1 MKLKRLF
8 TAVLSTALALSL
20 CAMPAMAADGTPTTA
35 PKTSTSTINKD
46 QLGSITIHKYL
57 MDDTGDA
64 LLSTNGEKTDT
75 LPAGALPASG
85 VEFTLYKVKDIDE
98 LIQYFDGVSVDGV
111 SGAQKVEAKDYF
123 KNGRY
128 SDGVTADVASKPTL
142 RGETKKDGTV
152 TFGNLQLGLYL
163 VVETK
168 KPVTVTEAVEP
179 FLVSVP
185 MTRIGENGETIP
197 TEWLYDIH
205 VYPKNS
211 TSKGNVTLEKMG
223 AVGDKTDQSAVPV
236 NGVKFKLEM
245 LTAGAAEND
254 ETNWNLISNGT
265 ATEFITDAQGKI
277 KAENLIPGK
286 YRFTEVGYA
295 DDAPNKSYII
305 NNGDKYVFD
314 VDQNGNVHKPENP
327 ENPENTDDYDAQNTT
342 ITVYNYRPD
351 VNKQVKNRSNNDY
364 GDVADYNKDETITY
378 KVVVDVPANIE
389 KLQKFVLTDTP
400 THLKDDFASV
410 KVYRDETMQT
420 EVTTG
425 NIYSVVQ
432 TDNGFTIT
440 FTPKQMSAFA
450 GQKLYV
456 SYTAK
461 LDKDANDDFTGSTTV
476 DGNSNSIELT
486 YSNKTKLTQEE
497 AENPDNQTKIKDEAV
512 VYSFQLN
519 VQKTNET
526 KKPLGAGVMFDL
538 YKEGKVGAQGA
549 LDSDKAKKLGF
560 EHTDTIG
567 YVLVKENLVTD
578 DKGQIVYKG
587 LANGNYW
594 LVETKTLEGYNL
606 LAKPVEVKLSIDYQK
621 TLTEKKTYKNGVLV
635 KSDVSETVETF
646 DGTSINDKTEDGKT
660 IGGSAVT
667 VVNRKGFTLPVTGGF
682 GTLLFSGI
690 GVLLVLAGVG
700 VLFSLK
706 KKTNRA

>member
-8 TAVLSTALALSL
+8 TAILSAALALSL
-20 CAMPAMAADGTPTTA
+20 CAMPAMAADDTPATT
-35 PKTSTSTINKD
+35 PKTSTSTIDKG

-57 MDDTGDA
+57 MDDTSKA
-64 LLSTNGEKTDT
+64 LPSTNGEKTNT
-75 LPAGALPASG
+75 LPDGALPASG
-85 VEFTLYKVKDIDE
+85 VEFTLYQVKDIDE
-98 LIQYFDGVSVDGV
+98 LIQYFDGVSD
-111 SGAQKVEAKDYF
+111 AQKVEAKNYF
-123 KNGRY
+123 NNENYK
-128 SDGVTADVASKPTL
+128 DGVTDAVAGKPTVH
-142 RGETKKDGTV
+142 GETNKDGIV
-152 TFGNLQLGLYL
+152 TFEKLPLGLYL

-168 KPVTVTEAVEP
+168 KPVTVTEAVDP

-185 MTRIGENGETIP
+185 MTRIGEAGKTIP

-223 AVGDKTDQSAVPV
+223 VVGDKTNAVPV
-236 NGVKFKLEM
+236 KGVKFTLEM

-254 ETNWNLISNGT
+254 ETNWNLIRNGT
-265 ATEFITDAQGKI
+265 EPEFTTDDQGKI

-305 NNGDKYVFD
+305 NNGDTYVFD
-314 VDQNGNVHKPENP
+314 VDREGNVSKPENT
-327 ENPENTDDYDAQNTT
+327 NDYDAAEKT

-351 VNKQVKNRSNNDY
+351 VNKQVKNRSNGY
-364 GDVADYNKDETITY
+364 GDAADYNKDDTITY
-378 KVVVDVPANIE
+378 KVVVDVPANIV
-389 KLQKFVLTDTP
+389 KLKKFVLTDTP

-410 KVYRDETMQT
+410 KVYSDEDMQS
-420 EVTTG
+420 VVQPG
-425 NIYSVVQ
+425 SIYSVEG
-432 TDNGFTIT
+432 TDKGFTIT
-440 FTPKQMSAFA
+440 FTPKQMSVFA
-450 GQKLYV
+450 GKKLYV

-461 LDKDANDDFTGSTTV
+461 LDKDANGNFAGSTAV
-476 DGNSNSIELT
+476 GGNSNSIELT
-486 YSNKTKLTQEE
+486 YSNKTKLDKDE

-519 VQKTNET
+519 VQKTNG
-526 KKPLGAGVMFDL
+526 KDNLPGVVFDL
-538 YKEGKVGAQGA
+538 YKEGEVGAQGA

-560 EHTDTIG
+560 ENTERTG
-567 YVLVKENLVTD
+567 YVLVQENLVTD
-578 DKGQIVYKG
+578 DNGQIVYKG

-606 LAKPVEVKLSIDYQK
+606 LAKPVGVTLNIDYK
-621 TLTEKKTYKNGVLV
+621 KSLTENKTYVGGVLV
-635 KSDVSETVETF
+635 KSDVSATEESF
-646 DGTSINDKTEDGKT
+646 KGTSINDKENGKI
-660 IGGSAVT
+660 IGGSAVE

-706 KKTNRA
+706 KKSNRA

>member
-8 TAVLSTALALSL
+8 TAILSAALTLSL
-20 CAMPAMAADGTPTTA
+20 CAMPAMAADDTPATT
-35 PKTSTSTINKD
+35 PKTSTSTIDKG

-57 MDDTGDA
+57 MDDTSKA
-64 LLSTNGEKTDT
+64 LPSTNGEKTNT
-75 LPAGALPASG
+75 LPDGALPASG
-85 VEFTLYKVKDIDE
+85 VEFTLYQVKDIDE
-98 LIQYFDGVSVDGV
+98 LIQYFDGVSD
-111 SGAQKVEAKDYF
+111 AQKVEAKNYF
-123 KNGRY
+123 NNENYK
-128 SDGVTADVASKPTL
+128 DGVTDAVAGKPTVH
-142 RGETKKDGTV
+142 GETNKDGIV
-152 TFGNLQLGLYL
+152 TFEKLPLGLYL

-168 KPVTVTEAVEP
+168 KPVTVTEAVDP

-185 MTRIGENGETIP
+185 MTRIGEAGKTIP

-223 AVGDKTDQSAVPV
+223 VVGDKTNAVPV
-236 NGVKFKLEM
+236 KGVKFTLEM

-254 ETNWNLISNGT
+254 ETNWNLIRNGT
-265 ATEFITDAQGKI
+265 EPEFTTDDQGKI

-305 NNGDKYVFD
+305 NNGDTYVFD
-314 VDQNGNVHKPENP
+314 VDREGNVSKPENT
-327 ENPENTDDYDAQNTT
+327 NDYDAAEKT

-351 VNKQVKNRSNNDY
+351 VNKQVKNRSNGY
-364 GDVADYNKDETITY
+364 GDAADYNKDDTITY
-378 KVVVDVPANIE
+378 KVVVDVPANIV
-389 KLQKFVLTDTP
+389 KLKKFVLTDTP
-400 THLKDDFASV
+400 THLKDNSASV
-410 KVYRDETMQT
+410 KVYSDEDMQSVV
-420 EVTTG
+420 EPG
-425 NIYSVVQ
+425 SIYSVEG
-432 TDNGFTIT
+432 TDKGFTIT
-440 FTPKQMSAFA
+440 FTPKQMSVFA
-450 GQKLYV
+450 GKKLYV

-461 LDKDANDDFTGSTTV
+461 LDKDANGNFAGSTAV
-476 DGNSNSIELT
+476 GGNSNSIELT
-486 YSNKTKLTQEE
+486 YSNKTKLDKDE

-519 VQKTNET
+519 VQKTNG
-526 KKPLGAGVMFDL
+526 KDNLPGVVFDL
-538 YKEGKVGAQGA
+538 YKEGEVGAQGA

-560 EHTDTIG
+560 ENTERTG
-567 YVLVKENLVTD
+567 YVLVQENLVTD
-578 DKGQIVYKG
+578 DNGQIVYKG

-606 LAKPVEVKLSIDYQK
+606 LAKPVGVTLNIDYK
-621 TLTEKKTYKNGVLV
+621 KSLTENKTYVGGVLV
-635 KSDVSETVETF
+635 KSDVSATEESF
-646 DGTSINDKTEDGKT
+646 KGTSINDKENGKI
-660 IGGSAVT
+660 IGGSAVE

-706 KKTNRA
+706 KKSNRA

>member
-8 TAVLSTALALSL
+8 TAVLSTALTLSL
-20 CAMPAMAADGTPTTA
+20 CAMPAMAADGSTATP
-35 PKTSTSTINKD
+35 PKTSTSTIDKG

-57 MDDTGDA
+57 MDDTSKA
-64 LLSTNGEKTDT
+64 LPSTNGEKTNT
-75 LPAGALPASG
+75 LPDGALPASG
-85 VEFTLYKVKDIDE
+85 VEFTLYQVKDIDE
-98 LIQYFDGVSVDGV
+98 LIQYFDGVSD
-111 SGAQKVEAKDYF
+111 AQKVEAKNYF
-123 KNGRY
+123 NNENYK
-128 SDGVTADVASKPTL
+128 DGVTDAVAGKPTVH
-142 RGETKKDGTV
+142 GETNKDGIV
-152 TFGNLQLGLYL
+152 TFEKLPLGLYL

-168 KPVTVTEAVEP
+168 KPVTVTEAVDP

-185 MTRIGENGETIP
+185 MTRIGEAGKTIP

-223 AVGDKTDQSAVPV
+223 VVGDKTNAVPV
-236 NGVKFKLEM
+236 KGVKFTLEM

-254 ETNWNLISNGT
+254 ETNWNLIRNGT
-265 ATEFITDAQGKI
+265 EPEFTTDDQGKI

-305 NNGDKYVFD
+305 NNGDTYVFD
-314 VDQNGNVHKPENP
+314 VDREGNVSKPENT
-327 ENPENTDDYDAQNTT
+327 NDYDAAEKT

-351 VNKQVKNRSNNDY
+351 VNKQVKNRSNGY
-364 GDVADYNKDETITY
+364 GDAADYNKDDTITY
-378 KVVVDVPANIE
+378 KVVVDVPANIV
-389 KLQKFVLTDTP
+389 KLKKFVLTDTP
-400 THLKDDFASV
+400 TNLTDDSTSV
-410 KVYRDETMQT
+410 KVYSDETMKS
-420 EVTTG
+420 EVAPG
-425 NIYSVVQ
+425 SIYSVAG
-432 TDNGFTIT
+432 TDDKGFTIT
-440 FTPKQMSAFA
+440 FTPDQMGTFA
-450 GQKLYV
+450 GEKLYV
-456 SYTAK
+456 SYTATLK
-461 LDKDANDDFTGSTTV
+461 KDASGNFTGSTTV
-476 DGNSNSIELT
+476 DGNSNSIVLT
-486 YSNKTKLTQEE
+486 YSNKTNLNKDE
-497 AENPDNQTKIKDEAV
+497 AEDSNNQTKIKDEAV

-519 VQKTNET
+519 VQKTNG
-526 KKPLGAGVMFDL
+526 KNNLPGVVFDL
-538 YKEGKVGAQGA
+538 YKEGEVGAKGA

-560 EHTDTIG
+560 ENTERTG
-567 YVLVKENLVTD
+567 YVLVQKNLVTD
-578 DKGQIVYKG
+578 DNGQIVYKG

-606 LAKPVEVKLSIDYQK
+606 LAKPVGVKLDIKYQT
-621 TLTEKKTYKNGVLV
+621 TLTEKTYENGVLI
-635 KSDVSETVETF
+635 KSDVSATEKWFRDTT
-646 DGTSINDKTEDGKT
+646 INDKTEDGKT

-706 KKTNRA
+706 KKSNRA